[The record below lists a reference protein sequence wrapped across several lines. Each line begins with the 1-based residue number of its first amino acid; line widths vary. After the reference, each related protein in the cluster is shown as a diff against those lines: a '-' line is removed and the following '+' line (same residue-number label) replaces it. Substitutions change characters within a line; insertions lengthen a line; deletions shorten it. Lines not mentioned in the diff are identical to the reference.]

1 MSDSIESPA
10 MTEGQRSSAGADVRT
25 VLQAALLVL
34 GTGATILDGWVLG
47 DVGGVVFA
55 VMLAA
60 GFLFCYYAI
69 GKDSPATNGRV
80 IGLAVCVGVTL
91 LVFLSVTL

>member
-1 MSDSIESPA
+1 
-10 MTEGQRSSAGADVRT
+10 MTEGERSSTGADVRT

-34 GTGATILDGWVLG
+34 GTGVTILDGWVLG
-47 DVGGVVFA
+47 GVGGVVIT
-55 VMLAA
+55 VMLAV

-69 GKDSPATNGRV
+69 GKDSPTTKGRV

-91 LVFLSVTL
+91 LVFLSVTLSAR